1 MVYPIKTF
9 YYLFLMEAL
18 MKLVGNFF
26 EAVFMVLFILI
37 FKVFS
42 LFFPIH
48 FFPKKYTKRE
58 ASNEC
63 G

>member
-1 MVYPIKTF
+1 
-9 YYLFLMEAL
+9 